1 MLWSRPGVCI
11 NTLNPFPT
19 RSNNTILA
27 ASFGPPPTRKAFT
40 EHFGK
45 IRKNSKNLIAG
56 TGTIPSTPSTV
67 TAKKTKTPATKTT
80 ATKRKKAV
88 ITSASDSEDNGAPP
102 TKTPAKRRKQ
112 VAEDEDDE
120 DMEKELAD
128 LDVVKVKNEPI
139 DDEDATPSKKP
150 ARRVAAAKVTKYEE
164 SDAERG
170 HPEDAGDASEDEYVD
185 KEVVEKMSAYL
196 ESPDSEDE
204 HQAEVWARDFGKET
218 WGVYKY

>member
-1 MLWSRPGVCI
+1 
-11 NTLNPFPT
+11 
-19 RSNNTILA
+19 
-27 ASFGPPPTRKAFT
+27 
-40 EHFGK
+40 
-45 IRKNSKNLIAG
+45 
-56 TGTIPSTPSTV
+56 
-67 TAKKTKTPATKTT
+67 
-80 ATKRKKAV
+80 
-88 ITSASDSEDNGAPP
+88 
-102 TKTPAKRRKQ
+102 
-112 VAEDEDDE
+112 
-120 DMEKELAD
+120 MEKELAD

-204 HQAEVWARDFGKET
+204 HQAEV
-218 WGVYKY
+218 